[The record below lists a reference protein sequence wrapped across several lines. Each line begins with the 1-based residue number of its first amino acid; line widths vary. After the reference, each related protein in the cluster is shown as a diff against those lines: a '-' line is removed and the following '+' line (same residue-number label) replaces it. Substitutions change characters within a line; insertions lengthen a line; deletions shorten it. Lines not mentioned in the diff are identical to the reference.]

1 MKAVLALLAA
11 TAAGLCLSACDGL
24 VVVISTA
31 PSPLPGSTTTAVVHI
46 DGGTIPFGRPVN
58 GALTTRGGAVQ
69 YQIVPPRT
77 GTLVLGVNWDKSHGL
92 IDVLFASNLLPRP
105 INAPPF
111 YARMPVQAGQTY
123 VVRIGDGGAA
133 AASQTMNLQY
143 TVTAA

>member
-1 MKAVLALLAA
+1 MKAVLALIAI
-11 TAAGLCLSACDGL
+11 TAGVCLSACDGL

-123 VVRIGDGGAA
+123 VVRIGDSGAA
-133 AASQTMNLQY
+133 GSDTMNLPF
-143 TVTAA
+143 TVTAAIE